1 MTKQNDTSKR
11 EQFVAEDRLGSIAL
25 DYTHGLVRIKH
36 VSRIRRTYTRVLLAL
51 FGPALLACFA
61 GMGNAGVMLG
71 WFLSAI
77 LLAKLFSPG
86 SLVLEDHQ
94 LSSITPIVKER
105 DASGTSFSQRMAAGI
120 LTATGPFRLDT
131 LFAQESLLN
140 SEINNMGRSYVT
152 YLGFKI
158 TVTGEQAGTYYI
170 NILTN
175 GAYSNSSIYD
185 RKASDY
191 ETVYKILCGMN
202 F

>member
-1 MTKQNDTSKR
+1 
-11 EQFVAEDRLGSIAL
+11 
-25 DYTHGLVRIKH
+25 
-36 VSRIRRTYTRVLLAL
+36 
-51 FGPALLACFA
+51 
-61 GMGNAGVMLG
+61 
-71 WFLSAI
+71 
-77 LLAKLFSPG
+77 
-86 SLVLEDHQ
+86 
-94 LSSITPIVKER
+94 
-105 DASGTSFSQRMAAGI
+105 
-120 LTATGPFRLDT
+120 
-131 LFAQESLLN
+131 
-140 SEINNMGRSYVT
+140 MGRSYVT